1 MISSISVEQKSDGT
15 SLFNDILKDRMNT
28 TQISD
33 VSMDFGIPAPAFP
46 FEKKIWKEQGENVN
60 FHKFEKQTEDIY
72 SIMQIWDEHFYS
84 LI

>member
-15 SLFNDILKDRMNT
+15 GLFNDILKDRMNT

-46 FEKKIWKEQGENVN
+46 FEKKI
-60 FHKFEKQTEDIY
+60 
-72 SIMQIWDEHFYS
+72 
-84 LI
+84 